1 MFDQRNQSFQSII
14 LSSSVMFASLS
25 TVIIQGFLPPNSSE
39 AIFVA
44 YALTCSL
51 SFAFLFL
58 SVVLSIEVILRA
70 SSFMYHR
77 ARRHTLDL
85 REAIRA
91 TKLKLDGMRNASIPL
106 MSMSADD
113 DDRDGPGAGG
123 GGGGSL
129 RATSHDSYDERRTMG
144 SERVSDVSGRT
155 KTTSKSV
162 KFEHF
167 FKSADGRAVSEV
179 SERSRRET
187 ATMRHEQVLRD
198 DEEFARQIA
207 KMSESDV
214 DKMWKHHEAE
224 LQEYLLYRERINDK
238 TAVIELNTLQTGDRV
253 EVNRGG
259 LGTWVPATIVKVRS
273 KDRTFNV
280 LYDGE
285 DVPDKKVDIKLI
297 RLPGSES
304 GSAESLYRGN
314 FLNRK
319 SFEDFWSSSCGFW
332 ADAAISFFYLG
343 TVTLLLAILIWM
355 WSFFLLNYNS
365 FAGAVIAVV
374 LILLSLLAGLY
385 LVWSIRTS
393 EVYTSKTEGWSVGS
407 SFGLGSRSDKSSRKS
422 GKSSTYSASSRG
434 ASSRRSGKAR
444 RPPAA
449 EGGGAG
455 TGGYWSMP
463 GQYASYQGATGVN

>member
-14 LSSSVMFASLS
+14 LSSSVMFAALS

-39 AIFVA
+39 AIFIA

-106 MSMSADD
+106 ISVSADD
-113 DDRDGPGAGG
+113 DDRVGG
-123 GGGGSL
+123 GFVG
-129 RATSHDSYDERRTMG
+129 AASHDSHDEGRTMA
-144 SERVSDVSGRT
+144 SERLSEVSGRS
-155 KTTSKSV
+155 KTTTTKSV
-162 KFEHF
+162 KFERQ
-167 FKSADGRAVSEV
+167 SVATADGRAVSEV
-179 SERSRRET
+179 SERARRET
-187 ATMRHEQVLRD
+187 ATTRHEQVLRD
-198 DEEFARQIA
+198 DDEFARQIA

-259 LGTWVPATIVKVRS
+259 LGAWLPAVIVKVRS

-285 DVPDKKVDIKLI
+285 DVADKKVDIKLI

-365 FAGAVIAVV
+365 FAGALIAVV
-374 LILLSLLAGLY
+374 LILLSLVAGLY

-393 EVYTSKTEGWSVGS
+393 EVYTSKSEAWSVGG
-407 SFGLGSRSDKSSRKS
+407 FGLGSSAKSRKS
-422 GKSSTYSASSRG
+422 TKNSNANANAAATAGRGRNSSNRGRSS
-434 ASSRRSGKAR
+434 KAR
-444 RPPAA
+444 RPTEVEPDGAA
-449 EGGGAG
+449 G
-455 TGGYWSMP
+455 GGYWSLP
-463 GQYASYQGATGVN
+463 GQHSSYQGATSVN